1 MECLAAYQMQLL
13 PSVESTKSGNI
24 HAYVHILCFLI
35 LEVIIQNIQIK
46 FYIYDL
52 IITSIVFHAV

>member
-1 MECLAAYQMQLL
+1 MECLAADQMQLL
-13 PSVESTKSGNI
+13 PSEESTKSGNI
-24 HAYVHILCFLI
+24 HAYVHTYIV
-35 LEVIIQNIQIK
+35 EVIIQNIQIK